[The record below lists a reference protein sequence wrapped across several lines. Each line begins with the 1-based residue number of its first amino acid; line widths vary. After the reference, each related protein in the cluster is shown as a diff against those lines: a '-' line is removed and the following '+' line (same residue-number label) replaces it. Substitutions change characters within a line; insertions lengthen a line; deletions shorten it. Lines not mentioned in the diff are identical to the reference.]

1 MRLSRFLVPLLA
13 FSWIEACSVYHDGL
27 LGDSD
32 DDADSSG
39 GKSSGGKPSSSSG
52 GKGADDDGGSGG
64 RASGGASTGSGGGGA
79 TNTGGM
85 PDMGGSNSGGATPDS
100 GGAPSAGGMPAAGG
114 DTGTGGGPLEGPFVL
129 TDMSTHIISSNPF
142 FGEIYRYNQEGTTW
156 AAKTVAEMLE
166 PRDASDE
173 DDLAL
178 HVAATF
184 DDDDPNK
191 DDDWGID
198 IALTLK
204 RGDPFDLS
212 PYKKIIFEV
221 KGAIRG
227 TPLRVALEDYA
238 SHRDTDLCSK
248 IGEGDDC
255 DKHVEALSLIPVSSS
270 WKVQEVDFS
279 LFEGCGEGCTRKNP
293 FDITRVYAI
302 HFKMDPPDGEAVDF
316 YLDNIYIDE

>member
-13 FSWIEACSVYHDGL
+13 FSWIEACSVYHEGL
-27 LGDSD
+27 LGGSD

-52 GKGADDDGGSGG
+52 GRGGDDDDSSSGG
-64 RASGGASTGSGGGGA
+64 RTSGGASTGSGGGGA

-114 DTGTGGGPLEGPFVL
+114 DRGTGGGPPEGPFLL
-129 TDMSTHIISSNPF
+129 TDMSTHIISSNTF
-142 FGEIYRYNQEGTTW
+142 FGEIFRYNQEGTTW

-184 DDDDPNK
+184 DDDD
-191 DDDWGID
+191 WGID

-204 RGDPFDLS
+204 RGEPFDLS

-302 HFKMDPPDGEAVDF
+302 HFKMDPPEGEAVDF
-316 YLDNIYIDE
+316 FLDNIYIDN